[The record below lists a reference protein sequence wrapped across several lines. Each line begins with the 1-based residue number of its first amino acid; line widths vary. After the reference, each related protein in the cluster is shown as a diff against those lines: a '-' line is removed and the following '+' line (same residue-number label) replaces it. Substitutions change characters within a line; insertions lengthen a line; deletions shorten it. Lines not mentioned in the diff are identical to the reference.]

1 MHDTSTSFPE
11 AAAIAAAR
19 TGHIVRSSPIDLE
32 GVVDA
37 IDHGLLLVDANARVL
52 FANRSACE
60 VLEAGHALAC
70 EDGIVTPAVHS
81 QRHAWRRTL
90 ARLSAGDSAIVDLSS
105 SIEPM
110 HVTLNAIG
118 EIPGCAPG
126 MHVIA
131 IGMAPSPAAWQCR
144 IAAFARHYRLTRAEV
159 RVLSDLLDDHPPRQI
174 ACRLGVS
181 VSTVRTHLRH
191 VLQKTAASSLRR
203 LTAMVFRMPPVLWD
217 EG

>member
-1 MHDTSTSFPE
+1 MHDTSTAFPG

-19 TGHIVRSSPIDLE
+19 IGHIVRTGPIDLE

-60 VLEAGHALAC
+60 ALETGHALAC
-70 EDGIVTPAVHS
+70 ENGVVTPAVHS
-81 QRHAWRRTL
+81 HRHAWRRAL
-90 ARLSAGDSAIVDLSS
+90 ARLSAGESAIFDLSS

-118 EIPGCAPG
+118 EIPGCAPC
-126 MHVIA
+126 MRVIA

-144 IAAFARHYRLTRAEV
+144 IDAFARHYRLTRAEV
-159 RVLSDLLDDHPPRQI
+159 RVLSDLIDDHAPQQI
-174 ACRLGVS
+174 AVRLGVS

-203 LTAMVFRMPPVLWD
+203 LSTMVFRMPPVLWD
-217 EG
+217 EV